1 MVSDNKYQF
10 LETAPVTEI
19 MLHVHT
25 AIYSEVKTRL
35 NEISYNNPPLFTVYV
50 ELFRLA
56 NDALRFA
63 SSANAILR
71 GSFNLFILGWK
82 TKYDQSK
89 SYNN

>member
-1 MVSDNKYQF
+1 
-10 LETAPVTEI
+10 

-25 AIYSEVKTRL
+25 TIYSDIETRL
-35 NEISYNNPPLFTVYV
+35 NEISYHNPPLFTVYV

-63 SSANAILR
+63 SSAKAILR
-71 GSFNLFILGWK
+71 GSFNLIILGWN

-89 SYNN
+89 SNNN